1 MQKRNIIAI
10 TFYGVL
16 LLSITYLLVGQ
27 QGINLLIALFR

>member
-16 LLSITYLLVGQ
+16 LLSIAYLLVGH
-27 QGINLLIALFR
+27 QGIQQLIALFR